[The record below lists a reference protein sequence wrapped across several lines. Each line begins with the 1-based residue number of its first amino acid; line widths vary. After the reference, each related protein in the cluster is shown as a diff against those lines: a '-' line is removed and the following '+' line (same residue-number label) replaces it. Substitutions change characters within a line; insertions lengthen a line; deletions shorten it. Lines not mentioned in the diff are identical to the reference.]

1 MIELGFDFAAM
12 ASPCELRLQGGDE
25 SALRRAAQA
34 AIDEVRRIERKYSR
48 YDPASVVSRI
58 NAAAGGGQA
67 IEVDDETAAL
77 LDFAAHLH
85 ALSDGL
91 FDVTSG
97 VLRRAWNFR
106 VPRVP
111 AQGEIDALLPLIGW
125 SKVRR
130 AGRRIE
136 LAHAGMEIDFG
147 GFGKEYAAD
156 RAAEVLRAAGVA
168 HGFVNLGGDIR
179 VVGPRGDGRGWR
191 LGIRHPRREDAL
203 IRTVELRAGALATS
217 GDYERFFEVDGR
229 RYCHLLDP
237 RTGWP
242 VVYWQSVSVIA
253 PTCAAAGAACTI
265 AALQGESGRDFL
277 AMQGLPA
284 VLADAEGRMLIDQAG
299 RGIPTGRM
307 DYGNY
312 VFIYTD

>member
-1 MIELGFDFAAM
+1 MIELGFDFDAM
-12 ASPCELRLQGGDE
+12 AGPCELRLQGGDE

-253 PTCAAAGAACTI
+253 PTCTAAGAACTI

>member
-253 PTCAAAGAACTI
+253 PTCTAAGAACTI

>member
-1 MIELGFDFAAM
+1 MIELGFDFDAM
-12 ASPCELRLQGGDE
+12 ASPCELRLQGEDE
-25 SALRRAAQA
+25 TRLHRAAQA
-34 AIDEVRRIERKYSR
+34 AIDEVRRIEKKYSR
-48 YDPASVVSRI
+48 YDEASVVSRI
-58 NAAAGGGQA
+58 NAAAGDGQA
-67 IEVDDETAAL
+67 IEVDAETASL
-77 LDFAAHLH
+77 LDFAARLH
-85 ALSDGL
+85 ALSGGL
-91 FDVTSG
+91 FDITSG
-97 VLRRAWNFR
+97 VLRRAWDFR

-125 SKVRR
+125 DKVRWSEGRIALPR
-130 AGRRIE
+130 AG
-136 LAHAGMEIDFG
+136 MQIDFG

-203 IRTVELRAGALATS
+203 LRSVELRAGALATS
-217 GDYERFFEVDGR
+217 GDYERFFEIDGR
-229 RYCHLLDP
+229 RYGHLLDP
-237 RTGWP
+237 RAGWP

-253 PTCAAAGAACTI
+253 PTCTAAGAACTI

-284 VLADAEGRMLIDQAG
+284 VLADAEGRMLIDRAG
-299 RGIPTGRM
+299 SAVPTLSM

-312 VFIYTD
+312 VFIWTD